1 MVPPILLSVK
11 SSPTVMRGN
20 TVSVS
25 SLGKGQAIGVSL
37 PLYLDQFYFVEL
49 MPD

>member
-1 MVPPILLSVK
+1 MG
-11 SSPTVMRGN
+11 GN

-25 SLGKGQAIGVSL
+25 SLGKGQAIGGSL
-37 PLYLDQFYFVEL
+37 PLYLDQFHFMEL